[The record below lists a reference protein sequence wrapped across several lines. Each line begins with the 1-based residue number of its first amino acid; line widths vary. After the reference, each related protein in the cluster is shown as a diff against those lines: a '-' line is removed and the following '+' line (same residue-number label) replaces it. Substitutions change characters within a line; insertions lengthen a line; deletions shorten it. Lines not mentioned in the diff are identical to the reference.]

1 MAKKPTASKLKKK
14 LDTIF
19 SQYIRLREA
28 DSNGNI
34 NCFTCGVNK
43 HYKEMHAGHFQS
55 RRHLSTR
62 WDEINV
68 QNQCPKCN
76 LFSQGEQFKFG
87 LYLDSLYGEGTAEH
101 LQIKAQQLNKMTVQ
115 DYQDLI
121 DYYGQ
126 KVKELVEQ

>member
-121 DYYGQ
+121 NYYGQ

>member
-43 HYKEMHAGHFQS
+43 HYKAMHAGHFQS

>member
-1 MAKKPTASKLKKK
+1 
-14 LDTIF
+14 
-19 SQYIRLREA
+19 
-28 DSNGNI
+28 
-34 NCFTCGVNK
+34 
-43 HYKEMHAGHFQS
+43 MHAGHFQS